1 MPRLRRPPQAARED
15 QKPTERSET
24 AARPDWR
31 DSIQLSADRPID
43 LIYVAASQLDAHPS
57 NWRLHPPEQKA
68 ALAEAIGKVG
78 FTTPPLF
85 NLTTGRL
92 LDGHLRKEWAGDAV
106 IPVVVGRWTEEQER
120 FILTTHDPITA
131 MAKTDA
137 AKLKQLL
144 DGMPKIETG
153 DLDSMLRG
161 LVQQQ
166 EATGGVGGAA
176 AAKHETEEQQD
187 GVTIAES
194 FAVLV
199 KCDTERDQQ
208 LVIAELEK
216 NGLDVRALTVGF
228 PEAEPES
235 APPPQIAPDGLVIR
249 REVSVKRTPRVVQ
262 MEGQFD
268 CPPAKKNAREWRLDW
283 KIDGDWNIG
292 LIVGPSGSGKSTIAR
307 ELFGDRLVQGWPWPA
322 DKSIL
327 DGFPE
332 SLTIPQITSLLSSV
346 GFSSPPAWV
355 KPFHVLSNGEQ
366 FRVNMART
374 LAEGGSLAVVDE
386 FTSVV
391 DRQVAQIGSCAIAKA
406 VRAANRRFVAVACH
420 YDIVDWL
427 QPDWIVDLVKA
438 DKHNRVPLERRQL
451 RRRPDV
457 EVSIRRVGVDR
468 WQLFRPHHYLSGSLH
483 RSAKCFLAEVDG
495 RPLSEWGCDGV
506 LFATPTGSTGY
517 AWSAGG
523 PVVWPTVE
531 AMLLVPVSAHAL
543 FARPM
548 VVSSSTELALE
559 VLPRSPS
566 AVLWCDGR
574 RLIPLE
580 PGDRVEVV
588 RGSRP
593 VRLARLRDSLF
604 VDRLVAKF
612 QLPVQGWSGRR

>member
-1 MPRLRRPPQAARED
+1 MASVARRSRGDRSAQKPSAD
-15 QKPTERSET
+15 QKP
-24 AARPDWR
+24 AAGSDWR
-31 DSIQLSADRPID
+31 DSIQLSDARPID

-166 EATGGVGGAA
+166 ESTGGVGGS
-176 AAKHETEEQQD
+176 AAKQETEEQQD

-199 KCDTERDQQ
+199 KCDTERDQR

-228 PEAEPES
+228 PEAEPET

-283 KIDGDWNIG
+283 KIEGDWNIG

-307 ELFGDRLVQGWPWPA
+307 ELFGDQLAQGWPWPG

-332 SLTIPQITSLLSSV
+332 GLTIPQITSLLSSV

-374 LAEGGSLAVVDE
+374 LAEGGSLDVVDE

-427 QPDWIVDLVKA
+427 QPDWIVDLAKA

-457 EVSIRRVGVDR
+457 AVSIRRVGVDR
-468 WQLFRPHHYLSGSLH
+468 WPLFRQHHYLSGSLH
-483 RSAKCFLAEVDG
+483 RAAKCFLAEVDG
-495 RPLSEWGCDGV
+495 RPAAFCSV
-506 LFATPTGSTGY
+506 LFYPHFANGGWWREHRTVCLPEFQGIGIGNAFSELVASIYTATGKQFRSTT
-517 AWSAGG
+517 SH
-523 PVVWPTVE
+523 PS
-531 AMLLVPVSAHAL
+531 MIRHRL
-543 FARPM
+543 
-548 VVSSSTELALE
+548 
-559 VLPRSPS
+559 RSPLWRLTRGAGTGTMCKASDADATWKKGRSS
-566 AVLWCDGR
+566 ARITSGFEYVGPSNREAAISLGI
-574 RLIPLE
+574 L
-580 PGDRVEVV
+580 
-588 RGSRP
+588 RG
-593 VRLARLRDSLF
+593 
-604 VDRLVAKF
+604 K
-612 QLPVQGWSGRR
+612 